1 VSQASPLALD
11 GLSDAELAA
20 LRLSS
25 QVLAHRAA
33 VTGLPRVEMFFARL
47 EAEADA
53 EAAARGQTG
62 VRIGAAADPWRAAPL
77 TTVDRA
83 AIVDSLELLAG
94 NDGLSPAVRRVAG
107 DLLRAEPL
115 S

>member
-1 VSQASPLALD
+1 MAFD

-33 VTGLPRVEMFFARL
+33 LAGLPRVEMFFARL

-53 EAAARGQTG
+53 EAAARGQIG
-62 VRIGAAADPWRAAPL
+62 ERGGAAVDPWEAAPL
-77 TTVDRA
+77 TSADRA
-83 AIVDSLELLAG
+83 AIVAFLELLAG
-94 NDGLSPAVRRVAG
+94 NEGLPPAVRRVAG